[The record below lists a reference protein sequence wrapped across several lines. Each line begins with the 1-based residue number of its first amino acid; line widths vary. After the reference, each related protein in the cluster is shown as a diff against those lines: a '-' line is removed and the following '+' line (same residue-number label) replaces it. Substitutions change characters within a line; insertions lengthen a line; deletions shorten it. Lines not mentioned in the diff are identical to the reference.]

1 MDSEGCAVAAC
12 VAAWVGVS
20 FLVLSK
26 KKSRKGGVGD
36 LRDDGDFAMGGDE
49 GSSRESEEEVGGIHG
64 DGWMDEYKYGIIVC
78 EKLACKIDR

>member
-1 MDSEGCAVAAC
+1 
-12 VAAWVGVS
+12 
-20 FLVLSK
+20 
-26 KKSRKGGVGD
+26 
-36 LRDDGDFAMGGDE
+36 MGGDE